1 MDNAARR
8 QQHVCLLGAP
18 GQLGSL
24 SQMKKQ
30 GLGEESSLEA
40 TQVTASR
47 VCFST
52 YQLLGFLLTLSS
64 SNAGTKSL
72 Q

>member
-1 MDNAARR
+1 
-8 QQHVCLLGAP
+8 
-18 GQLGSL
+18 
-24 SQMKKQ
+24 MKKQ